1 MKKNLNKSI
10 LWLYA
15 AIVVLTVF
23 VCIVIDKTGDKGFVV
38 ALPLCFASLI
48 ITMVA
53 YCVSNKRK
61 VSLVDSVAEDSYAV
75 INKEVYAIKVD
86 KEDKNDVT
94 IKLTRKK

>member
-10 LWLYA
+10 LWLYV

-23 VCIVIDKTGDKGFVV
+23 VCILVDRTGDAGYKA

-48 ITMVA
+48 VTMVA
-53 YCVSNKRK
+53 YCFGTKNTT
-61 VSLVDSVAEDSYAV
+61 SLVDTVAEDSYAV